1 MRISEISVKD
11 LKTQLNLPKNTD
23 PRLMQRIVDLIDQA
37 RGGEEGTPY
46 VRVAN
51 SLKQL
56 GEVDRDVKKFYK
68 VMAKLMIGNDISSKE
83 RQKIIKGISDNKL
96 IDISEL
102 KSVSSDMSKIIPMYN
117 DSTQVKSYFKDMLMY
132 QPGQRIG
139 PGEILFATHHKDLS
153 KPPKGDLRI
162 LSTQED
168 IEVKGGIG
176 AGRFSDDDV
185 MPGPEF
191 GSAVDAF
198 LQKYKGTI
206 QTGKS
211 GISIQK
217 AVEAGKQITD
227 PAQQKALYDDIY
239 NVMTKIFTNG
249 GYEQKLRQ
257 AINSGN
263 GERVVDIHGLRNL
276 QQYFAAKPK
285 EGVLFLR
292 ANLDPAPTS
301 YANTLDELLQVA
313 NITVKQAYLGRIKEA
328 FPQISATPKQ

>member
-1 MRISEISVKD
+1 MRISEISVAD
-11 LKTQLNLPKNTD
+11 LKKQLDLPKKTD
-23 PRLMQRIVDLIDQA
+23 PRVMQRIVDLIDQA
-37 RGGEEGTPY
+37 RGGEAGTPY

-51 SLKQL
+51 KLKQL
-56 GEVDRDVKKFYK
+56 GEVDQDIKRFYK
-68 VMAKLMIGNDISSKE
+68 VMAKSMLGNDVSAKE
-83 RQKIIKGISDNKL
+83 QQKIIKGIANNTL
-96 IDISEL
+96 IDIAEL
-102 KSVSSDMSKIIPMYN
+102 KSVSSDISKIIPMYN
-117 DSTQVKSYFKDMLMY
+117 DSLQVKAYFKDMLMY

-168 IEVKGGIG
+168 IEVKGGIKP
-176 AGRFSDDDV
+176 GRFSDDDV

-191 GSAVDAF
+191 GSAVEAF
-198 LQKYKGTI
+198 LQKYKDI
-206 QTGKS
+206 IKTGKS
-211 GISIQK
+211 GVSIER
-217 AVEAGKQITD
+217 AVEAGKQMTD

-292 ANLDPAPTS
+292 GNLDPAPTS
-301 YANTLDELLQVA
+301 YANNLKELLQVT
-313 NITVKQAYLGRIKEA
+313 NIQVKQAYLGRIKEA